1 MALKVFFCVSDN
13 LQQLVFASLS
23 SKDQNTKISH
33 LFALHRSETC
43 RTIMYH
49 TRSSLGMG
57 ASRRQPSFAHSSNI
71 SITSTSSFQSSDPP
85 IKMIHT
91 IETMPTESFDSMDS
105 PVGPDAHFGDSVF
118 RPSQKENCSRT
129 RAEELGKM
137 LELSDD
143 REMDLNRKKGHFRN
157 ETKQAPSLGAGRMN
171 LAQATALYEKGV
183 KEKSQTKKEND
194 ILLSEHERKEARTKA
209 YELLVR
215 KTTRGKFYV
224 VPNFC

>member
-1 MALKVFFCVSDN
+1 
-13 LQQLVFASLS
+13 
-23 SKDQNTKISH
+23 
-33 LFALHRSETC
+33 
-43 RTIMYH
+43 
-49 TRSSLGMG
+49 
-57 ASRRQPSFAHSSNI
+57 
-71 SITSTSSFQSSDPP
+71 
-85 IKMIHT
+85 MIHT

-224 VPNFC
+224 VPNFCWEQYLRFNSFLCLEKESSALRFSCFTHSSSFTNNVQRLYIINCNEIRIRNAQLHLHSQVGLCQHEKQDNSHSW